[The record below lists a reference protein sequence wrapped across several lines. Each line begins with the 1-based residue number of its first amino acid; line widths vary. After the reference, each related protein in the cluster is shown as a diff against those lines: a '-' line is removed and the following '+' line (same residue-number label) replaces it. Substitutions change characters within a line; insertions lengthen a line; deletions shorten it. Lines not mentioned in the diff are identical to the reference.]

1 MKLVALAIAGT
12 VAVGAAGPLHHPDQE
27 SSPLEVGYATVELPG
42 EIDEPVVI
50 EQDGSDLLAMSLP
63 VGSDA
68 SVESVG
74 DSIAYVDDAASLM
87 IDISVPD
94 LSGEPVLDS
103 GVQAIK
109 TLYGAEA
116 EEIFSYPVEVP
127 QGFTLSLMEDG
138 SVELLNAEGDIEGI
152 FAAPW
157 AVDAEGNPVETY
169 FDVVGDGLVQYV
181 LHRAEGV
188 SYPVIADPLFLVPV
202 AVKIGAKL
210 VTVHVV
216 RSAAT
221 RAAAQQAAQA
231 MTLRVAAP
239 HVVTNALK
247 SFQTLRFQT
256 GNRIFSLDKPGMEH
270 ILVRH
275 HPSYWNG
282 SLPSGS
288 ATPQSFFARSAS
300 IADIRSLVHSA
311 LRLST
316 TRLQQVGTGFGSW
329 DVRIDGI
336 LYRIA
341 VSNGRVTQFYPKV

>member
-288 ATPQSFFARSAS
+288 ATPQSFFA
-300 IADIRSLVHSA
+300 
-311 LRLST
+311 
-316 TRLQQVGTGFGSW
+316 GS
-329 DVRIDGI
+329 
-336 LYRIA
+336 
-341 VSNGRVTQFYPKV
+341 SS

>member
-1 MKLVALAIAGT
+1 
-12 VAVGAAGPLHHPDQE
+12 
-27 SSPLEVGYATVELPG
+27 
-42 EIDEPVVI
+42 
-50 EQDGSDLLAMSLP
+50 
-63 VGSDA
+63 
-68 SVESVG
+68 
-74 DSIAYVDDAASLM
+74 
-87 IDISVPD
+87 
-94 LSGEPVLDS
+94 
-103 GVQAIK
+103 
-109 TLYGAEA
+109 
-116 EEIFSYPVEVP
+116 
-127 QGFTLSLMEDG
+127 
-138 SVELLNAEGDIEGI
+138 
-152 FAAPW
+152 
-157 AVDAEGNPVETY
+157 
-169 FDVVGDGLVQYV
+169 
-181 LHRAEGV
+181 
-188 SYPVIADPLFLVPV
+188 
-202 AVKIGAKL
+202 
-210 VTVHVV
+210 
-216 RSAAT
+216 
-221 RAAAQQAAQA
+221 